1 MVRLPPGHARGY
13 VIPVATQ
20 RDTFRDETIPAAID
34 RAIAGDRAP
43 LIDKLRRASGLP
55 GVRINDG
62 LVRAFAAE
70 AARRG
75 QSIDPLATA
84 FTSTR
89 EDVAPYGHVDEI
101 LPILGVAALGAR
113 AAADAKARRKIL
125 EQLEEASCDGRF
137 RVRDQVAQ
145 ALAAMTASLG
155 ADMVVT
161 LGAWLDD
168 EQPFLGRAA
177 SVALADR
184 EALAALSPEDASGL
198 ADKAL
203 ARVEREHRA
212 GRRHTAYRDLC
223 RALPATLVAMVLRHA
238 TVADTLDAWAARE
251 DEDMR
256 AALADA
262 AKTLSKGAQAQRGA
276 ALSDALAA
284 SAKKP
289 RDPRH
294 GRLPGKRGRGNR

>member
-1 MVRLPPGHARGY
+1 MS
-13 VIPVATQ
+13 TQ
-20 RDTFRDETIPAAID
+20 RDSFRDETIPAALD
-34 RAIAGDRAP
+34 RALAGERGP

-70 AARRG
+70 SARRG
-75 QSIDPLATA
+75 QAIDPLITA
-84 FTSTR
+84 FTSMR

-101 LPILGVAALGAR
+101 LPILGVAGLGAR
-113 AAADAKARRKIL
+113 AAADAKVRAKLL

-145 ALAAMTASLG
+145 ALAAMLATLG
-155 ADMVVT
+155 ADFVETV
-161 LGAWLDD
+161 GGWLDH
-168 EQPFLGRAA
+168 EQPWLGRAA
-177 SVALADR
+177 AVALADR
-184 EALAALSPEDASGL
+184 EALVVMSPEQAAGL
-198 ADKAL
+198 ADRAL

-223 RALPATLVAMVLRHA
+223 RALPAALAAMVLRHPSVA
-238 TVADTLDAWAARE
+238 TTLISWAARE

-262 AKTLSKGAQAQRGA
+262 AKALSKGAQAQRGA
-276 ALSDALAA
+276 ALRDALVA
-284 SAKKP
+284 STKKP

-294 GRLPGKRGRGNR
+294 GRLPGKRGRGDR